1 MTKLCQEPERPQ
13 KGGLQPRESSRLLR
27 TQVAARYLGLSIW
40 KLRRLA
46 QEGKIPVVQYAD
58 GVPWLFDLR
67 DLDRWI
73 DQNKQIIPL

>member
-1 MTKLCQEPERPQ
+1 
-13 KGGLQPRESSRLLR
+13 
-27 TQVAARYLGLSIW
+27 LGLSIW